1 MATTDAATTAVVL
14 RRVEEEHGR
23 AGRVLAHRHLRAAQ
37 GSPAVSGATS
47 AFARRRDLQALRAAL
62 DPAIVWQ
69 GLRDDLSCHGANA
82 GFVAARDE
90 GYDIDAPAGDIKP
103 DVEPA
108 GIVERNV
115 ARLAAGQQRAPENGH
130 GKPPAGRPKKT
141 GLGTA
146 SGSSGASRGNTT
158 ISR

>member
-69 GLRDDLSCHGANA
+69 GLRDDLSCHGANEVVA

-90 GYDIDAPAGDIKP
+90 GYDIDALELIPSPRHVVLGVRRAELREIDRHR
-103 DVEPA
+103 A
-108 GIVERNV
+108 
-115 ARLAAGQQRAPENGH
+115 AR
-130 GKPPAGRPKKT
+130 
-141 GLGTA
+141 
-146 SGSSGASRGNTT
+146 
-158 ISR
+158 